1 MMFNLME
8 LRRVLLMSDEFMI
21 MSSPIPTR
29 LGSRLAAP
37 QGPCAVEI
45 W

>member
-1 MMFNLME
+1 ME
-8 LRRVLLMSDEFMI
+8 LRRVLLKSDEFM
-21 MSSPIPTR
+21 MSSPIPTK

-37 QGPCAVEI
+37 RGPCAVEI

>member
-1 MMFNLME
+1 
-8 LRRVLLMSDEFMI
+8 MSDVLI
-21 MSSPIPTR
+21 MMTSPIPIK
-29 LGSRLAAP
+29 LGSRLTAP